1 MYKSLDLYEL
11 FPTTIYSF
19 DIEDQTI
26 TENAL
31 NFLNSYHLSKNDKT
45 WEEEVLQTDNN
56 LHLLSE
62 TQELITFFDLCL
74 SSIKNINQL
83 QTDRIKITLCW
94 ANKSSYNSKH
104 QNHYHPNS
112 LYSGIFYLTS
122 GGAKTIFYD
131 PVNYRNE
138 AMIKVFGNNI
148 NPNPNQAEIIPEKGK
163 LVIFPSWFRHS
174 TENHNEDSI
183 RWSISFNTLP
193 YGKTNSQTNVSLSS
207 MNLIF

>member
-31 NFLNSYHLSKNDKT
+31 NFLNSYHLSKNNKT

-83 QTDRIKITLCW
+83 QTDKIKITLCW
-94 ANKSSYNSKH
+94 GNKSTRNSKH

-122 GGAKTIFYD
+122 GGAKTVFYD

-148 NPNPNQAEIIPEKGK
+148 NPNPNKAEIIPEKGK

-174 TENHNEDSI
+174 TENHEEDST

-193 YGKTNSQTNVSLSS
+193 YGKTNSQPNVSLSS

>member
-19 DIEDQTI
+19 DIEDQSI
-26 TENAL
+26 TEDTL
-31 NFLNSYHLSKNDKT
+31 KFLNSYQLSKDTKT

-56 LHLLSE
+56 LHLLSQ

-83 QTDRIKITLCW
+83 QTDKIKITLCW
-94 ANKSSYNSKH
+94 ANKSTYNSKH

-148 NPNPNQAEIIPEKGK
+148 NPNPNKAEIIPEKGR

-174 TENHNEDSI
+174 TENHDGDSI
-183 RWSISFNTLP
+183 RWTISFNTLP
-193 YGKTNSQTNVSLSS
+193 YGKTNSQPNVSLSS
-207 MNLIF
+207 MDLIF